1 MALNPCPRC
10 GGEARGWQ
18 CWRSVYALAIFLMLS
33 LVLFVGLI
41 LVYAVFYFIA
51 AIADVWSAV

>member
-18 CWRSVYALAIFLMLS
+18 CWRSVHIFLMLNLGLFAG
-33 LVLFVGLI
+33 LVLVSG
-41 LVYAVFYFIA
+41 VFYFIA
-51 AIADVWSAV
+51 AVADV